1 MIRSISIILPLYNEA
16 QRLSKT
22 FYEIKKFSE
31 KKTIKNVELIFV
43 DDGSKD
49 NKFTIACSKNAIQI
63 LELKKEGKPKMSV
76 TEFLKGNKIKTGQNL
91 M

>member
-31 KKTIKNVELIFV
+31 KKTIKNVVIFV

-49 NKFTIACSKNAIQI
+49 KSAKIIKNC
-63 LELKKEGKPKMSV
+63 KRK
-76 TEFLKGNKIKTGQNL
+76 
-91 M
+91 